1 LSAND
6 LESTIGFR
14 FRNQGLLRQALIHRS
29 FLNEQ
34 GGAPLES
41 YERLEFLGDAVL
53 ELVVSNELYQRLP
66 NLDEGELT
74 KIRAALVCRE
84 SLSQAARG
92 LQLGQH
98 LLLGKGEET
107 TGGRNRDSILAA
119 AFEAL
124 VAATYLDRGYYQAQ
138 SLIAK
143 TLGDALDRCCQS
155 GVPPE
160 NPKSMLQER
169 FQAQGKPAPRYQL
182 VAVEGPDHNPVFTV
196 EAVVDDLVVGQGRGG
211 KKADAERA
219 AASDAL
225 THTGPCPSPTA
236 GPG

>member
-1 LSAND
+1 MSGSD

-34 GGAPLES
+34 GGASPES
-41 YERLEFLGDAVL
+41 YERLEFLGDSVL
-53 ELVVSNELYQRLP
+53 ELVVSTELYHRLP
-66 NLDEGELT
+66 HLDEGELT

-92 LQLGQH
+92 LELGRH

-107 TGGRNRDSILAA
+107 SGGRNRDSILAA

-124 VAATYLDRGYYQAQ
+124 TAATYLDQGYDQART
-138 SLIAK
+138 LVK
-143 TLGDALDRCCQS
+143 NTLGNALEQSCLS
-155 GVPPE
+155 GVPPKD
-160 NPKSMLQER
+160 PKSRFQEYL
-169 FQAQGKPAPRYQL
+169 QAQGKPAPSYR
-182 VAVEGPDHNPVFTV
+182 VVDKSGPDHNPVFTV
-196 EAVVDDLVVGQGRGG
+196 EALVADVVVGRGQGG

-219 AASDAL
+219 AAADAM
-225 THTGPCPSPTA
+225 TRSAPETSETTN
-236 GPG
+236 